1 MRRRALLF
9 GMMLAACGPGNGNSP
24 GSGSNTLRVDAEA
37 SASESVNNAS
47 AASDFSTELSVR
59 VSKGGAPVTG
69 ATVTIRSSCGEVAL
83 TDEMSTGTYRAT
95 QPSYCQT
102 YTLEVTSGADRVAG
116 VTVQGPAIHTISAPT
131 ERQNVSS
138 RMALGIAWA
147 PRGAS
152 ETRIESRD
160 YSTTLMGDP
169 GASEIPMGRLRFEPG
184 TATNERVRVTR
195 SNSVQPAGAVT
206 GSSFTVRIRNEV
218 EFFTTS

>member
-1 MRRRALLF
+1 MRRAALL
-9 GMMLAACGPGNGNSP
+9 LSCALVACGPNNGNST
-24 GSGSNTLRVDAEA
+24 GSGSNTLRIDGEA
-37 SASESVNNAS
+37 SATESVNNGS
-47 AASDFSTELSVR
+47 MASDFSTELSVR

-83 TDEMSTGTYRAT
+83 TDDMGTGTYTGT
-95 QPSYCQT
+95 QSSYCQT
-102 YTLEVTSGADRVAG
+102 YSLDVTSGSDRVAG
-116 VTVQGPAIHTISAPT
+116 VTLVGPAIHTISTPT

-138 RMALGIAWA
+138 RMALGIAWS

-160 YSTTLMGDP
+160 YTNTLMGDP

-184 TATNERVRVTR
+184 TATNERVRVIR
-195 SNSVQPAGAVT
+195 SNSLQPAGAVT
-206 GSSFTVRIRNEV
+206 GSTFTVRVRNEV